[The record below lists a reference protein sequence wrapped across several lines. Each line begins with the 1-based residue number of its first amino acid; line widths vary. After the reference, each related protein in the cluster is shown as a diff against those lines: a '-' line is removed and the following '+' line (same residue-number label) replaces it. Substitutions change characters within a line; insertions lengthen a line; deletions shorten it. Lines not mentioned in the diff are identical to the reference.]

1 MPERSVPHLDVAG
14 YVLGTLTPA
23 EAAAFEA
30 HLPGCREC
38 TAELAELGSLPSMLA
53 NAAPAPPPSLRRRT
67 FEAIATAAAAGPI
80 GPGPTGAAI
89 ADGPTRPVSMEG
101 PARPVSAEG
110 PTRPVS
116 LPGRRPGSPPST
128 PSRPAPSRPAGREP
142 PDAAPLRRPER
153 AGRGTRQR
161 AVRWMVASAAALLVV
176 AAVGAGVI
184 LYGRDGAEPRG
195 TTVAL
200 AAVEGATGSGEAVVR
215 EVAGGREI
223 RLQVSGL
230 PVNQPGTFYECW
242 LVGPDDAP
250 DSPKRVSI
258 GTFTVEEDGTADV
271 VWVTAADPA
280 RFPKMGVTLEPDDGD
295 PDVNGPKVL
304 AGV

>member
-67 FEAIATAAAAGPI
+67 FEAIAAAAAGP
-80 GPGPTGAAI
+80 GP
-89 ADGPTRPVSMEG
+89 S
-101 PARPVSAEG
+101 PATPASA
-110 PTRPVS
+110 PRFDD
-116 LPGRRPGSPPST
+116 
-128 PSRPAPSRPAGREP
+128 P
-142 PDAAPLRRPER
+142 PDLADATPLRRPER
-153 AGRGTRQR
+153 AERAGRAVRQR

-176 AAVGAGVI
+176 AAVAVGTV
-184 LYGRDGAEPRG
+184 LYGRDGAGPQG

-200 AAVEGATGSGEAVVR
+200 AAAKGASGRGEAVVR
-215 EVAGGREI
+215 PAEGGREI
-223 RLQVSGL
+223 RLEVSGL
-230 PVNQPGTFYECW
+230 PANPPGTFYECW

-250 DSPKRVSI
+250 DSPNRVSI
-258 GTFTVEEDGTADV
+258 GTFTVGADGTADV
-271 VWVTAADPA
+271 VWITAADPA

-304 AGV
+304 VGV